1 MNRKHHLLLLV
12 LTILAAVSVEAQVRF
27 RVATGISTDWI
38 TNNNPAVFRIAG
50 GEDTSSATNTFGGAF
65 DGAQMGWGFRAYEDL
80 DKQKKFRI
88 PLGVDFYSFKGSQ
101 SIKGESF
108 TYRVTH
114 QNTLWTGLTGFEWSF
129 VEFPWA
135 FARAY
140 LGVEARVLSVG
151 ENTITRSGVVII
163 EGEPITQGD
172 EFNGKPSALRLGGLV
187 RLGLEGEIYYPVFV
201 NTSIGW
207 GAMNLIGRD
216 ERPTS
221 EGGRGELLTP
231 VSLNES
237 GESIVYHMSFTFMV
251 QVRL

>member
-1 MNRKHHLLLLV
+1 MKLRILLILSLLS
-12 LTILAAVSVEAQVRF
+12 LLPAVSSAQIRF
-27 RVATGISTDWI
+27 RVAGGISTDWI
-38 TNNNPAVFRIAG
+38 TSDNPAVYRIVP
-50 GEDTSSATNTFGGAF
+50 EDADALGDGQVGGAF
-65 DGAQMGWGFRAYEDL
+65 DGAQMGWGLRGYIDL

-88 PLGVDFYSFKGSQ
+88 PVGVDVFSYSGAQSIQSDFYS
-101 SIKGESF
+101 I
-108 TYRVTH
+108 RVQH
-114 QNTLWTGLTGFEWSF
+114 ENTLTTGLAGFEWSF

-140 LGVEARVLSVG
+140 LGAEARVLFVG
-151 ENTITRSGVVII
+151 ENLITYDEKQIVN
-163 EGEPITQGD
+163 GELQ
-172 EFNGKPSALRLGGLV
+172 ERFVQYNGKPSTTVVGALARLGI
-187 RLGLEGEIYYPVFV
+187 EGEVYYPVFI

-231 VSLNES
+231 VSRNE
-237 GESIVYHMSFTFMV
+237 GPEQILYHVNFTFMI